1 MSCKLD
7 SLHRAHIATTC
18 YRQLSRNVARMIA
31 VGGVVN
37 YKDDDGI
44 VAMMM
49 AAMCHVIIHEFRR
62 REITRLAHQMLIQLG
77 PRLKRHCPCILV
89 SLVSL
94 SRPACPQ
101 TFVYVLLC
109 CESSTTCVADPRLLS
124 SVDLRRANN
133 SSSLSRILSQL
144 LRI

>member
-18 YRQLSRNVARMIA
+18 YRQLSRNVAMMIV

-37 YKDDDGI
+37 YEDDDGI

-62 REITRLAHQMLIQLG
+62 REITRLVHQMLIQLG
-77 PRLKRHCPCILV
+77 PRLKTHYIH
-89 SLVSL
+89 
-94 SRPACPQ
+94 
-101 TFVYVLLC
+101 
-109 CESSTTCVADPRLLS
+109 
-124 SVDLRRANN
+124 
-133 SSSLSRILSQL
+133 
-144 LRI
+144 